1 LVGVDVQ
8 DIRGKRQGYRGGDGI
23 PVGDSGSRGKRGFC
37 YLQFNMYREWPDL
50 MRRNG
55 RRRGIMVDKK
65 MVWTIFAGVVI
76 GQGHVDA
83 KTR

>member
-1 LVGVDVQ
+1 
-8 DIRGKRQGYRGGDGI
+8 
-23 PVGDSGSRGKRGFC
+23 
-37 YLQFNMYREWPDL
+37 MYREWPDL